1 MSFLSF
7 IIILF
12 LFFGLFIILSVGGI
26 VRSILRSIFSL
37 GKRKNTYQTEPDQSY
52 GSNSKQKSKV
62 FEKNEGEYVDYE
74 EVKE

>member
-7 IIILF
+7 IIILV
-12 LFFGLFIILSVGGI
+12 LFFGLFIILSVWGI
-26 VRSILRSIFSL
+26 VRSVLSSIFSF

>member
-1 MSFLSF
+1 MSFYLLL
-7 IIILF
+7 LF
-12 LFFGLFIILSVGGI
+12 CSCFSDCLVILSVGGI
-26 VRSILRSIFSL
+26 VRSILSSIFSL
-37 GKRKNTYQTEPDQSY
+37 SKRKNTYQTEPDQSY

>member
-7 IIILF
+7 IIILVLF
-12 LFFGLFIILSVGGI
+12 LGLFIILSVLGI
-26 VRSILRSIFSL
+26 VRSVLSSIFSF
-37 GKRKNTYQTEPDQSY
+37 GKHKNTYQTEPNQSY

-74 EVKE
+74 EVKK